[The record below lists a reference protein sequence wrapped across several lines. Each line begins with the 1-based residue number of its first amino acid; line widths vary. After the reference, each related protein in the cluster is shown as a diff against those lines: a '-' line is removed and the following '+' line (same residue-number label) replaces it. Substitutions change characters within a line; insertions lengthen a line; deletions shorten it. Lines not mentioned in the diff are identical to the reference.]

1 MLRSI
6 FEDIFVT
13 RLITNDLRC
22 HMNQTNQIVFI
33 SMVAL
38 FLGGCVAVWGGAH
51 KIVSADSNGMR
62 IRYDSG
68 LTSSARTS
76 AIAREHCKKF
86 GKIAE
91 PVDAEMPGA
100 LFGIIEETYVCKLP
114 ESTTG
119 TIK

>member
-1 MLRSI
+1 MNHRNRAVYI
-6 FEDIFVT
+6 FIMAF
-13 RLITNDLRC
+13 
-22 HMNQTNQIVFI
+22 
-33 SMVAL
+33 A
-38 FLGGCVAVWGGAH
+38 LGGCVAVWGEAH

-62 IRYDSG
+62 IRYDSS

-100 LFGIIEETYVCKLP
+100 LFGIIEETYECKVP
-114 ESTTG
+114 ESSTDT
-119 TIK
+119 KK

>member
-1 MLRSI
+1 MNHMKHVVSI
-6 FEDIFVT
+6 FIIGFS
-13 RLITNDLRC
+13 L
-22 HMNQTNQIVFI
+22 
-33 SMVAL
+33 S
-38 FLGGCVAVWGGAH
+38 GCVAVWGGAH

-100 LFGIIEETYVCKLP
+100 LFGIIEETYECKVP
-114 ESTTG
+114 
-119 TIK
+119 KDK

>member
-1 MLRSI
+1 MMRTKLH
-6 FEDIFVT
+6 
-13 RLITNDLRC
+13 LIINDLRK
-22 HMNQTNQIVFI
+22 HMNLRNPVVYIVIVVF
-33 SMVAL
+33 A
-38 FLGGCVAVWGGAH
+38 LGGCVAVWGGAH